1 MADADVRVKSDT
13 QIITVMACELG
24 YYSERTVF
32 PWVIEDDLEMGL
44 LDVAHDALHAND
56 ADYPWV
62 FSLWRRAP
70 SHRLSLWARPAD
82 GARLQPRS
90 RRASGKK
97 RTILNAV
104 PFYRTDVVLRRV
116 ETDCCDGG
124 LVCRC
129 NLVRAYDEIISFC
142 EKCLRLLRAR
152 RGTA

>member
-1 MADADVRVKSDT
+1 MSLMT
-13 QIITVMACELG
+13 HCTPTTLITHG
-24 YYSERTVF
+24 
-32 PWVIEDDLEMGL
+32 
-44 LDVAHDALHAND
+44 
-56 ADYPWV
+56 
-62 FSLWRRAP
+62 FSL
-70 SHRLSLWARPAD
+70 
-82 GARLQPRS
+82 
-90 RRASGKK
+90 SGGELLRTACLYGRDQLTGRGFNLVAVVPLEKK